1 MVARHSF
8 CAPVANG
15 IKKVKD
21 MSKINKSVVLFVP
34 HWIARALDNEGLSYN
49 KLFNLS
55 ELRKHF
61 SVEDLSILYW
71 SNNKNDLFTN
81 SYGMIECNIWTS
93 ADDVNYIQNQLI
105 PTAPL
110 ALDAINARLG
120 NNEMTQSYITAS
132 DYTPFKITNIADKRN
147 VFVVVQ
153 YPGMTAEHNSMLVTE
168 LLKLL
173 YAHEGYDNMA
183 NNQLF
188 KSYIDKLAL
197 VNNVL

>member
-1 MVARHSF
+1 M
-8 CAPVANG
+8 
-15 IKKVKD
+15 
-21 MSKINKSVVLFVP
+21 M
-34 HWIARALDNEGLSYN
+34 
-49 KLFNLS
+49 
-55 ELRKHF
+55 
-61 SVEDLSILYW
+61 
-71 SNNKNDLFTN
+71 
-81 SYGMIECNIWTS
+81 ECNIWTS
-93 ADDVNYIQNQLI
+93 NEDVNYIQNQLV
-105 PTAPL
+105 PSAPI

-120 NNEMTQSYITAS
+120 NNEMTQSYTTAS
-132 DYTPFKITNIADKRN
+132 DYTPFKITNIADKKD

>member
-1 MVARHSF
+1 
-8 CAPVANG
+8 
-15 IKKVKD
+15 
-21 MSKINKSVVLFVP
+21 MSKTNKSVVLFVP
-34 HWIARALDNEGLSYN
+34 HWIARVLDSEGLSYN
-49 KLFNLS
+49 KLFSLS
-55 ELRKHF
+55 GLRKHL

-71 SNNKNDLFTN
+71 SNNINDLFTN
-81 SYGMIECNIWTS
+81 SSGMMECNIWTS
-93 ADDVNYIQNQLI
+93 DEDVNYIANQLI
-105 PTAPL
+105 PSQPI

-120 NNEMTQSYITAS
+120 NNEMNEAYINTPN
-132 DYTPFKITNIADKRN
+132 YTPFKITNIADKRN

-153 YPGMTAEHNSMLVTE
+153 YPGMNAEHKSMLVTE

-188 KSYIDKLAL
+188 KSYIEKLAL